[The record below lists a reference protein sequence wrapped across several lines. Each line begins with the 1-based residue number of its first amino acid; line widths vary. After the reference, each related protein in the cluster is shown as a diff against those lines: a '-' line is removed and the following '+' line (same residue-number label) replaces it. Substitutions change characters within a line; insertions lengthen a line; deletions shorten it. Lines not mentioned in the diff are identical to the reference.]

1 MGSGLLRNPKSKPA
15 EARGLPA
22 KILLFLAFIFI
33 FVFRVA
39 VIRGSVFSGPA
50 RGKSPENPLL
60 NQTNTAI
67 FMVMKELLERFEN
80 KPPEIVF
87 HWRDPETEAEGWTVI
102 NSLRGGAAG
111 GGTRMREGL
120 DMNEVLSLAKTMEVK
135 FTVSGPP
142 IGGAK
147 SGINFNPEDPRKKG
161 VLDRWYRAV
170 APLLKS
176 YYGTGGDLN
185 VDEIHEVIPITEE
198 AGVWHPQEGVFNG
211 HFKPT
216 EADKINRIG
225 QLRMGV
231 IKVLESTEY
240 SPDPSRKY
248 TVADMITGFGVAEA
262 VRHYYEVQGGSV
274 EGKRAIIQGFGNVGA
289 AAAFYLA
296 KMGARIVGII
306 DRNGGVVRQ
315 EGFAFEEIQDFFR
328 KKKGNYLIAENMI
341 PFEEINRQIWEVPAE
356 IFAPCAASRLVT
368 REQINTLIDSGLEV
382 ISCGANVPFADREIF
397 FGPIMEYTDGR
408 VSLIP
413 DFISNCGMARVFAYF
428 MEGRVSMDDSA
439 IFNDTSGVIR
449 KAILNI
455 FRQNPTKKNLS
466 RTAFEIALKQLL
478 Y

>member
-1 MGSGLLRNPKSKPA
+1 ML
-15 EARGLPA
+15 
-22 KILLFLAFIFI
+22 
-33 FVFRVA
+33 
-39 VIRGSVFSGPA
+39 
-50 RGKSPENPLL
+50 
-60 NQTNTAI
+60 
-67 FMVMKELLERFEN
+67 MKELLERYEN

-87 HWRDPETEAEGWTVI
+87 HWNDPETEAEGWTVI

-120 DMNEVLSLAKTMEVK
+120 DLNEVLSLAKTMEVK

-147 SGINFNPEDPRKKG
+147 SGINFNPDDPRKKG

-185 VDEIHEVIPITEE
+185 VDETHEVIPITEE

-211 HFKPT
+211 HFRPN

-225 QLRMGV
+225 QLRIGV
-231 IKVLESTEY
+231 IKVLESEAF

-262 VRHYYEVQGGSV
+262 VRHYYDIHGSGV
-274 EGKRAIIQGFGNVGA
+274 EGKRAIVQGFGNVGG
-289 AAAFYLA
+289 AAAFFLS
-296 KMGARIVGII
+296 KMGAKIVGII
-306 DRNGGVVRQ
+306 DRSGGVIREHGFTHQ
-315 EGFAFEEIQDFFR
+315 EIKELFR
-328 KKKGNYLIAENMI
+328 KKKGNALIAEDLI
-341 PFEEINRQIWEVPAE
+341 PFDEMNRRIWSLPTE
-356 IFAPCAASRLVT
+356 IFAPCAASRLIT
-368 REQINTLIDSGLEV
+368 RNQIGEMMATGLEV
-382 ISCGANVPFADREIF
+382 ISCGANVPFADKEIF
-397 FGPIMEYTDGR
+397 FGPIMEHTDGQ

-428 MEGRVSMDDSA
+428 MERRVSLEDQD
-439 IFNDTSGVIR
+439 IFNDTSETIR

-455 FRQNPTKKNLS
+455 FKQNPTGRHMS
-466 RTAFEIALKQLL
+466 RTAFEIALKQLV
-478 Y
+478 